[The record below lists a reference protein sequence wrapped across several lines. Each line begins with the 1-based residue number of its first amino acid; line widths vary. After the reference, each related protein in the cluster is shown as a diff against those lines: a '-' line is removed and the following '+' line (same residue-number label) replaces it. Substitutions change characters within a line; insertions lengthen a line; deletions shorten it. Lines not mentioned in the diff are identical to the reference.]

1 MIATPILVQFDFP
14 FSGPFGSE
22 MEAALKDLA
31 TSITREPGFLWK
43 IWTEDETTKEAG
55 GIYLFRDRASA
66 NAYVAKHSA
75 RLEQFG
81 VSHARVRVFNVNQG
95 LTSVTHGP
103 VSPAKA

>member
-1 MIATPILVQFDFP
+1 MNAMPVLVQFDFP

-55 GIYLFRDRASA
+55 GIYLFRDRACA
-66 NAYVAKHSA
+66 KAYVAKHSA
-75 RLEQFG
+75 RLAQFG
-81 VSHARVRVFNVNQG
+81 VSQVRARVFNVNPG
-95 LTSVTHGP
+95 LTQITHGP
-103 VSPAKA
+103 ISPGNS